1 MERERI
7 AQVLDEVFRDEI
19 AGDPEASFEEFLT
32 DFREMR
38 DPETPVYW
46 IPDTVAAVVDKIS
59 GRYFGWHVE
68 ALRDEF
74 SYTGEFMFIMVD
86 PKTHKCLTAHTT
98 AGGYCTV
105 GVIFAILTVQD
116 AVDAVQ
122 YLLKLA
128 NREVRNN
135 A

>member
-7 AQVLDEVFRDEI
+7 AQLLDEVFRDEI

-32 DFREMR
+32 DFREVR
-38 DPETPVYW
+38 DPEIPVYW

-74 SYTGEFMFIMVD
+74 HYSGEFLFIMVD
-86 PKTHKCLTAHTT
+86 PQTHQCLTAYTS
-98 AGGYCTV
+98 AGGLCTV
-105 GVIFAILTVQD
+105 GVILPILTVQD
-116 AVDAVQ
+116 AVDAVR

-128 NREVRNN
+128 TQGGERK
-135 A
+135 